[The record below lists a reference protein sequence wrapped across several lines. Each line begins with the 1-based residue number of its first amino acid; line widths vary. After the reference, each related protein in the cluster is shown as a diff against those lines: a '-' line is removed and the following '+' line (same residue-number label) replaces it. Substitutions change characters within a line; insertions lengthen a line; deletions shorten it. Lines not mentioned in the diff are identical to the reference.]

1 MLKSVPINV
10 AEIYIPAKR
19 RALLDPDKVE
29 TMAENILEN
38 GQITPI
44 QVRRGNDRYVLIDGL
59 HRLEAMKALGESA
72 VEALVVA
79 ARLH

>member
-10 AEIYIPAKR
+10 AEIYIPAKL

-38 GQITPI
+38 GQTTPI
-44 QVRRGNDRYVLIDGL
+44 QVRRGNNRYVLIDGL
-59 HRLEAMKALGESA
+59 HRLEAVKALGETA
-72 VEALVVA
+72 VEALIVA